1 MKELLELIIK
11 SIVENKKE
19 VKISSENK
27 EDGIFFHIDVNKE
40 EIGKIIGKEGRTI
53 SAIRTLLKIKAL
65 KEGTKAFVDV
75 VSKQKEA

>member
-53 SAIRTLLKIKAL
+53 SAIRALLKIKAL

-75 VSKQKEA
+75 VSK

>member
-27 EDGIFFHIDVNKE
+27 EDVIFFHIDVNKE

-53 SAIRTLLKIKAL
+53 SAIRALLKIRAL

-75 VSKQKEA
+75 VSK